1 MSKDGEMHSRTRPG
15 DVPALVVGEVMPPS
29 ALADVLD
36 GRPLYGVAPDAAPT
50 IAQRIADLE
59 AATGAQDRAHRALE
73 GVVDQLTAQ
82 VQELRRQLGMDDW
95 RPEYRSDRP

>member
-1 MSKDGEMHSRTRPG
+1 MSKDGEMTSRTRPG
-15 DVPALVVGEVMPPS
+15 DVPALMVGEVLTP
-29 ALADVLD
+29 VLD
-36 GRPLYGVAPDAAPT
+36 DVVAGRALYVPTATEAPT

-59 AATGAQDRAHRALE
+59 TAGMARDRAHRALE

-95 RPEYRSDRP
+95 RPEYRSDRS